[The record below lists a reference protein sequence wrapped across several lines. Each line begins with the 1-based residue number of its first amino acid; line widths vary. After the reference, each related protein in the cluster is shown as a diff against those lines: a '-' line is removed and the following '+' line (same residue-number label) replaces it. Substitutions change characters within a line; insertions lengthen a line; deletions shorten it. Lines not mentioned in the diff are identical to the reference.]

1 MLQVD
6 NRADMT
12 EVYFFTEPEKLLTAL
27 DLLGINA
34 FSGVRVPIKLHMG
47 EPGNRY
53 YISPSVAKL
62 VVGRLKD
69 IGADPFLFDTTVAYH
84 SPRSTRDGYMK
95 VAYQHGFGQDNVGCE
110 VVIGEEGVRVV
121 EDGFSFE
128 VAKEIYQSTH
138 LVVLSHVKGH
148 AQTGFGG
155 AIKNLG
161 MGGVTK
167 NTKRMI
173 HRMST
178 PRRSAEK
185 CDLCG
190 TCAEVC
196 PFHAITVDSDWKYNS
211 RACQG
216 CSTCVSACPSGALSY
231 EIMDLQKGLT
241 LAAKAC
247 IWGKTVLYIN
257 ALVNI
262 TRSCDCD
269 PHPDPIICPDIGYLA
284 ANELAAIDGASLELI
299 DEVKPEGFKKATRV
313 DPSRQVQY
321 AQEIGF
327 PTAYKLK
334 KL

>member
-1 MLQVD
+1 M
-6 NRADMT
+6 A
-12 EVYFFTEPEKLLTAL
+12 EVYFFTEAEKLLTAL
-27 DLLGINA
+27 DLLGIKN
-34 FSGVRVPIKLHMG
+34 FSGARVPVKLHMG
-47 EPGNRY
+47 EPGNKY

-84 SPRSTRDGYMK
+84 GPRSTRDGYVK
-95 VAYQHGFGQDNVGCE
+95 AAYRHGFGDEMGCE
-110 VVIGEEGVRVV
+110 VVIGEEGVKVV
-121 EDGFSFE
+121 EGGCSFE
-128 VAKEIYQSTH
+128 VAKEIYESSH

-148 AQTGFGG
+148 VQTGFGG

-178 PRRSAEK
+178 PKHSVEK

-190 TCAEVC
+190 TCAEAC
-196 PFHAITVDSDWKYNS
+196 PNHAITVDSDWRYDS
-211 RACQG
+211 IACGG
-216 CSTCVSACPSGALSY
+216 CSTCVSVCPNEALSY
-231 EIMDLQKGLT
+231 EIMDLRKGLA

-247 IWGKTVLYIN
+247 IWGKRVLYIN

-262 TRSCDCD
+262 TRSCDCE
-269 PHPDPIICPDIGYLA
+269 PHPGPIICPDIGYLA
-284 ANELAAIDGASLELI
+284 ANGLAAIDRASLELI
-299 DEVKPEGFKKATRV
+299 NEVKPGLFEEVNRI

-327 PTAYKLK
+327 PASYKLSR
-334 KL
+334 L